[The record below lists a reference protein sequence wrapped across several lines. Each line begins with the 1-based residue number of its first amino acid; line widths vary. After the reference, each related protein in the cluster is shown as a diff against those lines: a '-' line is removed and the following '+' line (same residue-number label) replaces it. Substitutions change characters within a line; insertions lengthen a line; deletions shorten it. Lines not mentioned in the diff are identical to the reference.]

1 MRAMKA
7 LRKMKAAYGCME
19 LVDIPEPEVTRGHVK
34 IKVEYCGICGS
45 DMKFYHWNMRPGLN
59 IPIPVTFGHEYSG
72 TVVEVGEGVEGIAVG
87 ERVVS
92 ETPEIYCG
100 KCEQCRTGNIL
111 LCSHKRSIG
120 YQTDGAMADYVTI
133 RQELVHK
140 IPENVSFKEAAL
152 CEPAA
157 VAAHAVYDKTTV
169 QPGDTTVIFGPGTI
183 GLLVLQM
190 VKAAG
195 SRAILV
201 GMSKDEKRLAVG
213 KALGAD
219 EILLSDEADVPAK
232 IKELTRGRGADAA
245 FECSGAGAVLDQAIV
260 SLKKMGELVI
270 VSLFKNGEIPINT
283 FNTLVNNEIRIS
295 GSYGQRYRGW
305 EKVLQMMSNG
315 QLNAEAVETDVF
327 SLTDWERG
335 FAKAENGEGI
345 KILLKP

>member
-1 MRAMKA
+1 MKA
-7 LRKMKAAYGCME
+7 LRKMKAACGCME
-19 LVDIPEPEVTRGHVK
+19 LVDIPEPKAARGHVK

-72 TVVEVGEGVEGIAVG
+72 TVAEIGEGVEGIAVG
-87 ERVVS
+87 DRVVS

-120 YQTDGAMADYVTI
+120 YQTDGAMADYVAI

-140 IPENVSFKEAAL
+140 IPDNVSLKEAAL

-157 VAAHAVYDKTTV
+157 VAAHAVYDKAAV
-169 QPGDTTVIFGPGTI
+169 QPGDTVIVFGPGTI

-195 SRAILV
+195 CRAILV
-201 GMSKDEKRLAVG
+201 GTGRDKRRLAIG
-213 KALGAD
+213 RELGAD
-219 EILLSDEADVPAK
+219 EILSFDEEDIAEK
-232 IKELTRGRGADAA
+232 IRELTRGRGADAA
-245 FECSGAGAVLDQAIV
+245 FECSGAGAVINQAIV
-260 SLKKMGELVI
+260 SLKKAGELVI
-270 VSLFKNGEIPINT
+270 VSLFPNGDIPVSA
-283 FNTLVNNEIRIS
+283 FNTLVNNEIRIT
-295 GSYGQRYRGW
+295 GSYGQRYKGW
-305 EKVLQMMSNG
+305 EKALQLMSSG
-315 QLNAEAVETDVF
+315 QLNAGAIETDVF
-327 SLTDWERG
+327 SLEDWEKG
-335 FAKAENGEGI
+335 FAKAERKEGV